1 MFPSFGRLTQYI
13 AICTALS
20 VLFSV
25 ENSSSR
31 ASQSPLKIIRQ
42 GSLIELNNQEADLA
56 WVQWQSTEAEPLRVG
71 IRDLG
76 LMRLLGLDLLDTDDS
91 TQQPVEWFSSTNSS
105 PLTLFAFHHS
115 PNRYLDVTAI
125 AQKGQWDLSIVG
137 TRLKIVTPP
146 ATIKAIQQRPLSP
159 PADLP
164 ISPELLRAYRILQ
177 IELDQRVLWEH
188 PQIAPQPTTIT
199 PKPLPDDPN
208 SPSIPALIPWTIR
221 LAAQL
226 DPAAIA
232 PFSSLWDN
240 PLGGLEQESDRHQTT
255 LKFNVPVGWRPV
267 VSTLSH
273 PNRLN
278 IEIRP
283 DFLGERNI
291 LWMPGLRWRQQYI
304 EIPNSQPTASSLP
317 NQHFPVFWLEI
328 DLTQPQLSL
337 DPILS
342 RNTSRVGLAPL
353 LKTAAR
359 SQALAAI
366 NGGFFNRNTLF
377 PLGAIRRQGRWLSSP
392 ILNRGAI
399 GWTDQGEID
408 LDRLTRFETLITATG
423 DRFPIQHLN
432 SGYVEAGISRY
443 TSDWASTY
451 VPVLD
456 REWAMITRNHRIIE
470 HLFRERPV
478 KLPVPISGDDSLLV
492 VRNNTEKVTQLPVGT
507 EVKIE
512 SQTEPPIWETYPQIL
527 AAGPLLLKSGE
538 IVLDAPSERFS
549 EAFSTQQ
556 AIRSAVGRTPDN
568 KLLLVAVHN
577 RPLGSGPN
585 LTELAQIL
593 QKLGAVEALN
603 LDGGSSTSLYLGGEL
618 IDRPPQTAA
627 PIHNGL
633 GVFGPPEI

>member
-1 MFPSFGRLTQYI
+1 MFQSFWRLTQYI
-13 AICTALS
+13 AICTVLS
-20 VLFSV
+20 VLFGF
-25 ENSSSR
+25 ENSSSQ

-42 GSLIELNNQEADLA
+42 GSLIELNNQEVDLA
-56 WVQWQSTEAEPLRVG
+56 WVQWQSTEAQPLRVG

-76 LMRLLGLDLLDTDDS
+76 LMRLLGLDLLNTNDS
-91 TQQPVEWFSSTNSS
+91 AQQPVEWFSSADSS
-105 PLTLFAFHHS
+105 PLTLFAFYHS
-115 PNRYLDVTAI
+115 PNRYLDVTAF
-125 AQKGQWDLSIVG
+125 AQKGQWDLSVVG

-146 ATIKAIQQRPLSP
+146 ATIKAIQQHPLSP
-159 PADLP
+159 STNLP
-164 ISPELLRAYRILQ
+164 ISPELLAAYRTLQ

-188 PQIAPQPTTIT
+188 PQIAPQPATVTS
-199 PKPLPDDPN
+199 KPLPDDPN
-208 SPSIPALIPWTIR
+208 SPSSPALTPWMIR

-232 PFSSLWDN
+232 PFSSLSER
-240 PLGGLEQESDRHQTT
+240 PLDGLEQVSDRHQTT
-255 LKFNVPVGWRPV
+255 LTFNVPVGWRPV
-267 VSTLSH
+267 VSTFSDPH
-273 PNRLN
+273 RLL
-278 IEIRP
+278 IDIRP
-283 DFLGERNI
+283 DFLVERNI

-317 NQHFPVFWLEI
+317 NRFPVFWLEI
-328 DLTQPQLSL
+328 DLTAPQLSL
-337 DPILS
+337 KPILS

-353 LKTAAR
+353 LKTASR

-399 GWTDQGEID
+399 GWTDQGEIY

-423 DRFPIQHLN
+423 NRFPIQHLN

-443 TSDWASTY
+443 TSDWGSTY
-451 VPVLD
+451 FPVLD

-470 HLFRERPV
+470 HLFRERPI
-478 KLPVPISGDDSLLV
+478 KLPVPILDDDYLLV
-492 VRNNTEKVTQLPVGT
+492 VRNHKEKVTQLPIGT

-512 SQTEPPIWETYPQIL
+512 SQTDPPIWETYPQIL
-527 AAGPLLLKSGE
+527 AAGPLLLQSGE

-549 EAFSTQQ
+549 EAFSNQQ

-618 IDRPPQTAA
+618 IDRPAQTAA

-633 GVFGPPEI
+633 GVFGQPEI